1 VRAQVE
7 EVESWANETL
17 QMAARRIPGAAAMRN
32 PAAFSRLSGDG
43 RMGYLLYRHRLVRR
57 LLIPR
62 ILGSVFAVSRDHGR
76 DPIAELPALLD
87 RIDGWIDDGILG
99 GDQLNAADFMVVPSL
114 ALILYRPDARPLLEG
129 RPTLDLVDRLLPEP
143 AQGEWSWPDSN
154 RSRCGSLLLRATRRS
169 RRKLL

>member
-1 VRAQVE
+1 VRRAV
-7 EVESWANETL
+7 
-17 QMAARRIPGAAAMRN
+17 GD
-32 PAAFSRLSGDG
+32 PAAFSRSSGDG

-62 ILGSVFAVSRDHGR
+62 ILGSVFAVNRDPGR

-114 ALILYRPDARPLLEG
+114 ALILYRPDARPLFEG
-129 RPTLDLVDRLLPEP
+129 RPTLDLVDRLLPKP
-143 AQGEWSWPDSN
+143 A
-154 RSRCGSLLLRATRRS
+154 
-169 RRKLL
+169 